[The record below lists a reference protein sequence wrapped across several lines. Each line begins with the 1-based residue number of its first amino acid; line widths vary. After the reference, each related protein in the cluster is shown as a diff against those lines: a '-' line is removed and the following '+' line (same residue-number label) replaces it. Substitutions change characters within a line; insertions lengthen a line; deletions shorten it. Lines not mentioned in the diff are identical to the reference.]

1 MVNLTDELSIA
12 IAELDGDKV
21 MALVKER
28 LQAGVKPLEIVKK
41 LQDGMTRLGSCLRP
55 RIF

>member
-28 LQAGVKPLEIVKK
+28 LQAGVKPLEIVK
-41 LQDGMTRLGSCLRP
+41 SCRTA
-55 RIF
+55 